1 MELLDTLVVV
11 EPLIQAFERLGI
23 SYYIGGSVTS
33 SVHGIPRATV
43 DVDLVAD
50 IQREHVPLLVN
61 LLESAY
67 YIDRDMINEGG
78 QMGKEFNKS
87 IELDNMFS
95 IKQVVA

>member
-1 MELLDTLVVV
+1 
-11 EPLIQAFERLGI
+11 
-23 SYYIGGSVTS
+23 
-33 SVHGIPRATV
+33 
-43 DVDLVAD
+43 
-50 IQREHVPLLVN
+50 VN

>member
-95 IKQVVA
+95 IEQVVA

>member
-33 SVHGIPRATV
+33 SFHGIPRATV

-95 IKQVVA
+95 IEQVVA